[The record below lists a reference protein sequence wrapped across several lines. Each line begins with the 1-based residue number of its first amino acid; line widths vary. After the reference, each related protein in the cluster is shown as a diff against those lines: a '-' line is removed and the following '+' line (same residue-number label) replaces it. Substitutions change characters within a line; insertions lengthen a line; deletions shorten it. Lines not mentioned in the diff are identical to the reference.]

1 MVGAAEMRWLAIIWL
16 SASSVCA
23 QISEDE
29 LSKISKAEI
38 VLTVRHLRALTADA
52 IASADRA
59 IASEARVQASLTDAT
74 DALMHS
80 QSQLMKVDQD
90 IRNLQAQ
97 AQEQTRIAVGAKADA
112 VKAQRLADRRGNL
125 LGWLG
130 AGLLCIVCLKLT
142 SILPP
147 PYGFLLPVAAI
158 PAGYW
163 LARLFL

>member
-1 MVGAAEMRWLAIIWL
+1 MRWLAIICL

-23 QISEDE
+23 QITDDE
-29 LSKISKAEI
+29 LSKISKEEI
-38 VLTVRHLRALTADA
+38 VLTVKHLQALTAEA
-52 IASADRA
+52 KAAADRA
-59 IASEARVQASLTDAT
+59 IASEARMQAKLVDAT
-74 DALMHS
+74 NALMDS
-80 QSQLMKVDQD
+80 QNQLLKVDQD

-97 AQEQTRIAVGAKADA
+97 TEEQTRIAVGAKADA
-112 VKAQRLADRRGNL
+112 VKAQRLADHRGNL

-130 AGLLCIVCLKLT
+130 AGLLCIVCLRLT

-163 LARLFL
+163 LARLLL

>member
-1 MVGAAEMRWLAIIWL
+1 MKWLAIICL

-23 QISEDE
+23 QITDDE
-29 LSKISKAEI
+29 LSKISKEEI
-38 VLTVRHLRALTADA
+38 VLTVRHLQKLTAES
-52 IASADRA
+52 IAASDRA
-59 IASEARVQASLTDAT
+59 IASEARLQASLTSAT
-74 DALMHS
+74 DALIDS
-80 QSQLMKVDQD
+80 QNQLLKVDQD

-97 AQEQTRIAVGAKADA
+97 TEEQARIAAGAKADA

-130 AGLLCIVCLKLT
+130 AGLLCVVCLKLT

-163 LARLFL
+163 LARLLL

>member
-1 MVGAAEMRWLAIIWL
+1 MKWLAIICL

-23 QISEDE
+23 QITDDE
-29 LSKISKAEI
+29 LSKISKEEI
-38 VLTVRHLRALTADA
+38 VLTVRHLRSLTADA
-52 IASADRA
+52 IAASDRA
-59 IASEARVQASLTDAT
+59 IASEARVQASLTSAT
-74 DALMHS
+74 AALMDS
-80 QSQLMKVDQD
+80 QNQLLKVDQD

-97 AQEQTRIAVGAKADA
+97 VEEQARIAAGAKADA
-112 VKAQRLADRRGNL
+112 VKAQRMADRRGNL

-130 AGLLCIVCLKLT
+130 AGLLCVLCLRLT

-163 LARLFL
+163 LARLLL

>member
-1 MVGAAEMRWLAIIWL
+1 MKWLAIICL

-23 QISEDE
+23 QITDDE
-29 LSKISKAEI
+29 LSKISKEEI
-38 VLTVRHLRALTADA
+38 VLTIKHLQKLTAES
-52 IASADRA
+52 IAAADKA
-59 IASEARVQASLTDAT
+59 IASEARVQASLTSAT
-74 DALMHS
+74 DALLDS
-80 QSQLMKVDQD
+80 QNQLLKVDQD

-97 AQEQTRIAVGAKADA
+97 TEEQTRIAAGAKADA
-112 VKAQRLADRRGNL
+112 IKAQRLADRRGNL

-130 AGLLCIVCLKLT
+130 AGLLCILCLRLT

-163 LARLFL
+163 LARLLL

>member
-1 MVGAAEMRWLAIIWL
+1 MKWLAIILL

-23 QISEDE
+23 QITDDE
-29 LSKISKAEI
+29 LSKISKEEI
-38 VLTVRHLRALTADA
+38 VLTIKHLQKLTAES
-52 IASADRA
+52 IAAADKA
-59 IASEARVQASLTDAT
+59 IASEARLQAKLSDAT
-74 DALMHS
+74 DALADS
-80 QSQLMKVDQD
+80 QNQLLKVDQD

-97 AQEQTRIAVGAKADA
+97 AEEQTRIAAGAKADA
-112 VKAQRLADRRGNL
+112 IKAQRLSDRRGNL

-130 AGLLCIVCLKLT
+130 AGLLCVICLRLT

-163 LARLFL
+163 LARLLL

>member
-1 MVGAAEMRWLAIIWL
+1 MRWLAIILL
-16 SASSVCA
+16 SASTVWA
-23 QISEDE
+23 QITDDE
-29 LSKISKAEI
+29 LSKISKEEI
-38 VLTVRHLRALTADA
+38 VLTIKHLQKLTAES
-52 IASADRA
+52 IAAADRA
-59 IASEARVQASLTDAT
+59 IASEARVQAKLSDAT
-74 DALMHS
+74 DALLES
-80 QSQLMKVDQD
+80 QNQLLKVDQD

-97 AQEQTRIAVGAKADA
+97 VEEQARIAAGAKADA

-130 AGLLCIVCLKLT
+130 AGLLCILCLRLT

-163 LARLFL
+163 LARLLL

>member
-1 MVGAAEMRWLAIIWL
+1 MRWLAIILL
-16 SASSVCA
+16 SASTVWA
-23 QISEDE
+23 QITDDE
-29 LSKISKAEI
+29 LSKISKDEI
-38 VLTVRHLRALTADA
+38 VLTIKHLQKLTAES
-52 IASADRA
+52 IAAADRA
-59 IASEARVQASLTDAT
+59 IASEARVQASLTSAT
-74 DALMHS
+74 DALLDS
-80 QSQLMKVDQD
+80 QNQLLKVDQD

-97 AQEQTRIAVGAKADA
+97 VEEQARIAAGAKADA

-130 AGLLCIVCLKLT
+130 AGLLCVLCLRLT

-163 LARLFL
+163 LARLLL

>member
-1 MVGAAEMRWLAIIWL
+1 MRWLAIILL
-16 SASSVCA
+16 SASTVWA
-23 QISEDE
+23 QITDDE
-29 LSKISKAEI
+29 LSKISKEEI
-38 VLTVRHLRALTADA
+38 VLTIKHLQKLTAES
-52 IASADRA
+52 IAAADRA
-59 IASEARVQASLTDAT
+59 IASEARVQASLTSAT
-74 DALMHS
+74 DALLDS
-80 QSQLMKVDQD
+80 QNQLLKVDQY

-97 AQEQTRIAVGAKADA
+97 VEEQARIAAGAKADA

-130 AGLLCIVCLKLT
+130 AGLLCVLCLRLT

-163 LARLFL
+163 LARLLL

>member
-1 MVGAAEMRWLAIIWL
+1 MRWLAIICL

-23 QISEDE
+23 QISDDE
-29 LSKISKAEI
+29 LSKISKEEI

-80 QSQLMKVDQD
+80 QNHLLKVDQD

-97 AQEQTRIAVGAKADA
+97 TEEQTRIAVGAKADA
-112 VKAQRLADRRGNL
+112 LKAQRLADHRGNL

-163 LARLFL
+163 LARLLL

>member
-1 MVGAAEMRWLAIIWL
+1 MKWLAIICL
-16 SASSVCA
+16 SACSVCA
-23 QISEDE
+23 EITDDE
-29 LSKISKAEI
+29 LSKISKEEI
-38 VLTVRHLRALTADA
+38 VLTIKHLRALTADA

-59 IASEARVQASLTDAT
+59 IASEARVQASLTSAT

-80 QSQLMKVDQD
+80 QSQLLKVDQD

-97 AQEQTRIAVGAKADA
+97 TEEQTRIAVGAKADA
-112 VKAQRLADRRGNL
+112 VKAQRLADHRGNL

-130 AGLLCIVCLKLT
+130 AGLLCMLCLKLT

-163 LARLFL
+163 LARLLL

>member
-1 MVGAAEMRWLAIIWL
+1 MKWLAIICL

-23 QISEDE
+23 QITDDE
-29 LSKISKAEI
+29 LSKISKEEI
-38 VLTVRHLRALTADA
+38 VLTIKHLQRLTAES
-52 IASADRA
+52 IAAADKA
-59 IASEARVQASLTDAT
+59 IASEARVQASLTSAT

-80 QSQLMKVDQD
+80 QNQLLKVDQD

-97 AQEQTRIAVGAKADA
+97 VEEQARIAAGAKADA
-112 VKAQRLADRRGNL
+112 VKAQRSADRRGNL

-130 AGLLCIVCLKLT
+130 AGLLCVLCLKLT

-163 LARLFL
+163 LARLLL

>member
-1 MVGAAEMRWLAIIWL
+1 MKWLAIILL

-23 QISEDE
+23 QITDEE

-38 VLTVRHLRALTADA
+38 ILTVKHLQKLTAES
-52 IASADRA
+52 IAAADKA

-74 DALMHS
+74 DALVHS
-80 QSQLMKVDQD
+80 QSQLLKVDQD
-90 IRNLQAQ
+90 MRNLQSQ
-97 AQEQTRIAVGAKADA
+97 AEEQTRIAVGAKADA
-112 VKAQRLADRRGNL
+112 VKAQRLADHRGNL

-130 AGLLCIVCLKLT
+130 AGLLCIACLKLT

-158 PAGYW
+158 PAGSW
-163 LARLFL
+163 LARLLL

>member
-1 MVGAAEMRWLAIIWL
+1 MRWLAIICL
-16 SASSVCA
+16 SVSTVWA
-23 QISEDE
+23 QITDDE
-29 LSKISKAEI
+29 LSKISKEEI
-38 VLTVRHLRALTADA
+38 VLTIKHLQKLTAES
-52 IASADRA
+52 IAAADKA
-59 IASEARVQASLTDAT
+59 IASEARVQAKLSDAT
-74 DALMHS
+74 DALLES
-80 QSQLMKVDQD
+80 QNQLLKVDQD

-97 AQEQTRIAVGAKADA
+97 AEEQTRIAAGAKADA

-130 AGLLCIVCLKLT
+130 AGLLCVLCLKLT

-163 LARLFL
+163 LARLLL

>member
-1 MVGAAEMRWLAIIWL
+1 MKWLAIICL
-16 SASSVCA
+16 SASSVFA
-23 QISEDE
+23 QITDEE

-38 VLTVRHLRALTADA
+38 ILTVKHLQKLTAES
-52 IASADRA
+52 IAAADKA

-80 QSQLMKVDQD
+80 QNQLLKVDQD

-97 AQEQTRIAVGAKADA
+97 AQEQERIAVGAKADA
-112 VKAQRLADRRGNL
+112 VKAQRLADHRGNL

-130 AGLLCIVCLKLT
+130 AGFLCIVCLKLT

-147 PYGFLLPVAAI
+147 PYGFLLPVAAL

-163 LARLFL
+163 LARLLL

>member
-1 MVGAAEMRWLAIIWL
+1 MKWLAIICL

-23 QISEDE
+23 QISDDE
-29 LSKISKAEI
+29 LSKISKEEI
-38 VLTVRHLRALTADA
+38 VLTIKHLRALTADA

-59 IASEARVQASLTDAT
+59 IASEARVHASLTDAT
-74 DALMHS
+74 NALIDS

-90 IRNLQAQ
+90 IRSLQAQ
-97 AQEQTRIAVGAKADA
+97 AQEQTRIAAGAKADA
-112 VKAQRLADRRGNL
+112 LKAQRLADHRGNL

-130 AGLLCIVCLKLT
+130 AGLLCMLCLRLT

-163 LARLFL
+163 LARLLL

>member
-1 MVGAAEMRWLAIIWL
+1 MKWIAIILL

-23 QISEDE
+23 QITDDE
-29 LSKISKAEI
+29 LSKISKEEI
-38 VLTVRHLRALTADA
+38 VLTIKHLRALTADA

-59 IASEARVQASLTDAT
+59 IASEARVQASLTSAT
-74 DALMHS
+74 NALIDS
-80 QSQLMKVDQD
+80 QSQLLKVDQD

-112 VKAQRLADRRGNL
+112 VKAQRLADHRGNL

-130 AGLLCIVCLKLT
+130 AGLLCIVCLRLT

-147 PYGFLLPVAAI
+147 PYGFLLPVVAI

-163 LARLFL
+163 LARLLL